1 MICWNREPATHIPL
15 SCPDSYLPLQ
25 SVFFLLF
32 QVTLHTSHGSHF
44 FLKLFSTQPFKE
56 QVQNHVLA
64 PLIMYKKQV
73 EQIALAINLRNPFVW
88 VEYRILISECI
99 YNQLKFESV
108 QPVLDTCSHSPLQAG
123 PAITM
128 ETDDLTNHGS
138 ALAVMLVLNYINSCL
153 DDQIAISSQKETR
166 QHSWGRGWTTAIPHI
181 EHKSLNTACKSSQ
194 HFLPVLQPEGIWL
207 RSCKRLWQSQT
218 SQQANHNHLQDAAKE
233 LWYWRPEGEI
243 PV

>member
-108 QPVLDTCSHSPLQAG
+108 QPVLDMLPQPPPGWPGHHNGDRWSDKPWFCISCDVSAQLHQLLSRWPDSH
-123 PAITM
+123 
-128 ETDDLTNHGS
+128 
-138 ALAVMLVLNYINSCL
+138 
-153 DDQIAISSQKETR
+153 
-166 QHSWGRGWTTAIPHI
+166 
-181 EHKSLNTACKSSQ
+181 
-194 HFLPVLQPEGIWL
+194 
-207 RSCKRLWQSQT
+207 
-218 SQQANHNHLQDAAKE
+218 
-233 LWYWRPEGEI
+233 
-243 PV
+243 